1 MRLVSYDD
9 GRVGY
14 LADRQ
19 VISLPVRT
27 MRDVIASWNAGGL
40 PVSGHQEAIPL
51 RDVRLRV
58 PVADPSK
65 IIAAPVNYRD
75 HQAEMNVDTQVGALG
90 FFLKAPSSLLDPGGT
105 IQLPYH
111 DRRFDQEGELALV
124 IGRTARQVSE
134 QDALSCVFGYTGLLD
149 ITMRGGEDRSARK
162 SFDTFTPM
170 GPVLVTADEFG
181 DPGEVELRCW
191 VSGKLRQKATTR
203 DLGLGRGAAGVLR
216 ILGHDPL
223 SGRCDRY
230 RYPGWRRAA
239 HGGRHHPPGAVW
251 TRARPGGPG
260 RCRRHDRVTDLR
272 PQPRTSPAAGPG
284 ARTSAVT
291 THTEPAARLADGGG
305 DGSQPGSWPRTGGNR
320 AIFSRSPRSM
330 WLRM

>member
-14 LADRQ
+14 LASDQ
-19 VISLPVRT
+19 VIPLPART
-27 MRDVIASWNAGGL
+27 MRDVIASWSAGKL
-40 PVSGHQEAIPL
+40 PGPDREAGIPL

-75 HQAEMNVDTQVGALG
+75 HQAEMSTDTQVGALG

-124 IGRTARQVSE
+124 IGRTARHVSE

-149 ITMRGGEDRSARK
+149 ITMRGGEDRSTRK

-170 GPVLVTADEFG
+170 GPVLSTADEFG
-181 DPGEVELRCW
+181 DPDDAELRCW
-191 VSGKLRQKATTR
+191 VSGDLRQKASTR
-203 DLGLGRGAAGVLR
+203 DLIWGVARLVSYASSVATLYPGDVITTGTPAGVGPLTAGDTIRLELSGLGLDLVAQVAADVAIASPTSGHNRGPV
-216 ILGHDPL
+216 
-223 SGRCDRY
+223 
-230 RYPGWRRAA
+230 
-239 HGGRHHPPGAVW
+239 PP
-251 TRARPGGPG
+251 P
-260 RCRRHDRVTDLR
+260 
-272 PQPRTSPAAGPG
+272 SPA
-284 ARTSAVT
+284 
-291 THTEPAARLADGGG
+291 E
-305 DGSQPGSWPRTGGNR
+305 
-320 AIFSRSPRSM
+320 SR
-330 WLRM
+330 

>member
-14 LADRQ
+14 LADDR
-19 VISLPVRT
+19 VIPLPART
-27 MRDVIASWNAGGL
+27 MRDVIASWSAGEL
-40 PVSGHQEAIPL
+40 PVPDREAGIPL

-75 HQAEMNVDTQVGALG
+75 HQAEMSTDTQVGALG

-134 QDALSCVFGYTGLLD
+134 QDALSYVFGYTGLLD
-149 ITMRGGEDRSARK
+149 ITMRGGEDRSMRK
-162 SFDTFTPM
+162 SFETFTPM

-181 DPGEVELRCW
+181 DPGDVELRCW
-191 VSGKLRQKATTR
+191 VSGDLRQKASTR
-203 DLGLGRGAAGVLR
+203 DLIWGVARLVSYASSVTTLYPGDVITTGTPAGVGPLIAGDTIRLELSGLGLDLVVQVAAENTIASPTSGHNRGPVPPPA
-216 ILGHDPL
+216 
-223 SGRCDRY
+223 
-230 RYPGWRRAA
+230 
-239 HGGRHHPPGAVW
+239 PPGA
-251 TRARPGGPG
+251 A
-260 RCRRHDRVTDLR
+260 
-272 PQPRTSPAAGPG
+272 
-284 ARTSAVT
+284 
-291 THTEPAARLADGGG
+291 E
-305 DGSQPGSWPRTGGNR
+305 
-320 AIFSRSPRSM
+320 
-330 WLRM
+330 

>member
-14 LADRQ
+14 LAGRQ

-40 PVSGHQEAIPL
+40 PVPEHQEAIPL

-105 IQLPYH
+105 IQLPCH

-124 IGRTARQVSE
+124 IGRIARQVSE

-181 DPGEVELRCW
+181 DPGDVELRCW
-191 VSGKLRQKATTR
+191 VSRELRQKATTR
-203 DLGLGRGAAGVLR
+203 DLIWGVARLVSYASSVTTLYPGDVIATGTPAGVGPLTAGDTIRLELSGLGLDLEVQVAADDTIASPTSGHNRGPVPPPAPAR
-216 ILGHDPL
+216 EP
-223 SGRCDRY
+223 
-230 RYPGWRRAA
+230 RR
-239 HGGRHHPPGAVW
+239 
-251 TRARPGGPG
+251 
-260 RCRRHDRVTDLR
+260 
-272 PQPRTSPAAGPG
+272 
-284 ARTSAVT
+284 
-291 THTEPAARLADGGG
+291 
-305 DGSQPGSWPRTGGNR
+305 
-320 AIFSRSPRSM
+320 
-330 WLRM
+330 

>member
-14 LADRQ
+14 LAGRQ

-40 PVSGHQEAIPL
+40 PVPEHQEAIPL

-124 IGRTARQVSE
+124 IGRIARQVSE

-181 DPGEVELRCW
+181 DPGDVELRCW
-191 VSGKLRQKATTR
+191 VSGELRQKTTTR
-203 DLGLGRGAAGVLR
+203 DLIWGVARLVSYASSVTTLYPGDVISTGTPAGV
-216 ILGHDPL
+216 GPL
-223 SGRCDRY
+223 TDGDEVSVTIESIG
-230 RYPGWRRAA
+230 
-239 HGGRHHPPGAVW
+239 
-251 TRARPGGPG
+251 TLTN
-260 RCRRHDRVTDLR
+260 RV
-272 PQPRTSPAAGPG
+272 
-284 ARTSAVT
+284 VI
-291 THTEPAARLADGGG
+291 G
-305 DGSQPGSWPRTGGNR
+305 D
-320 AIFSRSPRSM
+320 
-330 WLRM
+330 